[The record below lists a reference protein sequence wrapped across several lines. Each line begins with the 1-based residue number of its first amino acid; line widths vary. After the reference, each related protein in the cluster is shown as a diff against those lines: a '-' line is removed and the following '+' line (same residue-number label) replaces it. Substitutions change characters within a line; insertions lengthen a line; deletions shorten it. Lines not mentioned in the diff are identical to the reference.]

1 MGRLPLRLWL
11 TFTFTFSLCCRF
23 SGSTSD
29 VVIGM
34 TGYVESLTD
43 PSYRGQ
49 VLVLSYPLIGNY
61 GVPPSQKDEYGLD
74 AYYESDKVCTNIR
87 VLRRLGL

>member
-1 MGRLPLRLWL
+1 
-11 TFTFTFSLCCRF
+11 
-23 SGSTSD
+23 
-29 VVIGM
+29 M

-61 GVPPSQKDEYGLD
+61 GVPPSKRDENGLD
-74 AYYESDKVCTNIR
+74 LFYESEKVC
-87 VLRRLGL
+87 VLPYFLGTD